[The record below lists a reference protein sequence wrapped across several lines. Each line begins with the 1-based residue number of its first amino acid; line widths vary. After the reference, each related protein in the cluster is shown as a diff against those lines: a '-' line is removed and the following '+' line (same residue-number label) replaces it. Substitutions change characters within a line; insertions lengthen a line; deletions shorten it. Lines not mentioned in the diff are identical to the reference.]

1 MRMSSPTSDV
11 LDLILH
17 FNNTEQYG
25 LTSDVH
31 TLKPVQ
37 GTLSCEL
44 EASWS
49 VCRGGIFMRVGKTSC
64 ILGKH
69 LVEGK
74 TTEGLLNCSPVR
86 FIHLPSSL
94 CFLSPHSLSHS
105 TVCLPLWAVI
115 VYKPVYIRTGLWH
128 RKESRLFWC
137 PQQLPWD
144 ATSRQSLQTLP
155 ACGKVPSTAWPSLT
169 CNSILF
175 YSFAICE
182 FFLQDCELFEG
193 RVWAIYL
200 RIFDTHE
207 IILMC
212 FS

>member
-25 LTSDVH
+25 LTSDGY

-37 GTLSCEL
+37 ATLSCEL

-69 LVEGK
+69 PVEGK
-74 TTEGLLNCSPVR
+74 TTEGLLNCSSVR

-94 CFLSPHSLSHS
+94 CLLSPHSVSHS
-105 TVCLPLWAVI
+105 TVYLPLWAVI

-128 RKESRLFWC
+128 RKESHLFWH
-137 PQQLPWD
+137 PQQLVEMLPHGNLCRPFQPVGRCPALLDLLWPVIPYCFI
-144 ATSRQSLQTLP
+144 ALPFVSFSYKTVSSLRAESGPFTLVLLIHM
-155 ACGKVPSTAWPSLT
+155 K
-169 CNSILF
+169 
-175 YSFAICE
+175 
-182 FFLQDCELFEG
+182 
-193 RVWAIYL
+193 
-200 RIFDTHE
+200 
-207 IILMC
+207 
-212 FS
+212 